1 MIGTITVKSFKVK
14 RQLVKENR
22 RSRLWQLTKGSNGFV
37 RKWCG
42 DIELH
47 HNGSRPVSID
57 IFITARKFGRVV
69 KRIKRSRLLKPYSTT
84 KMSFKVKEPEDTH
97 VTWEIDDIH
106 VYSVDY

>member
-1 MIGTITVKSFKVK
+1 MIGVITVKSFKVK